1 MKPLYKYILVF
12 STMNVKKVKMKACV
26 IDYYEVPILKQNCF
40 IYITDKELARGNMLD
55 LAKDKIMSLTSA
67 YISVLDKINDTRK
80 SIIKESL
87 CV

>member
-1 MKPLYKYILVF
+1 MKPLYKYILIF

-40 IYITDKELARGNMLD
+40 IYITDKELAKGDMLD
-55 LAKDKIMSLTSA
+55 LTKDKIMLLTNQ
-67 YISVLDKINDTRK
+67 YISILDKINDTRK
-80 SIIKESL
+80 NIIKESL